1 MGWEPQFIIDYVAS
15 DPLMFQYASPKVMEG
30 TLTLQANKLSTWTDD
45 PAVQWHRDIML
56 KYGTVAAGNYTM
68 VGQVV
73 GQLTEEVLS
82 RTCDNLTRRG
92 LMDAVESL
100 KDFAAPPNEAMT
112 LPGVTT
118 TITKDDHLVT
128 RAMRFLRAK
137 VVDGKGVWE
146 YEGDLI
152 SFR

>member
-1 MGWEPQFIIDYVAS
+1 
-15 DPLMFQYASPKVMEG
+15 
-30 TLTLQANKLSTWTDD
+30 
-45 PAVQWHRDIML
+45 ML
-56 KYGTVAAGNYTM
+56 KYGNVAAGNYTM

-82 RTCDNLTRRG
+82 RTCDNLTREG

-100 KDFAAPPNEAMT
+100 KDFAAPPDQAMT

-118 TITKDDHLVT
+118 TITDSDHIVT
-128 RAMRFLRAK
+128 ESMRLLRAK
-137 VVDGKGVWE
+137 LVDGKGQWE
-146 YEGDLI
+146 YEGELM